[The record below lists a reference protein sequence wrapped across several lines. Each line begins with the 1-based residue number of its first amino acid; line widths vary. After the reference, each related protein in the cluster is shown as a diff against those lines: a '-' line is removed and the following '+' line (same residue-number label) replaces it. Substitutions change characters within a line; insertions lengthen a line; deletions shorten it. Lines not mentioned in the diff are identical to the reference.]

1 MGPLASHACLFIT
14 FCNENLLAGDSF
26 VDDSFN
32 GHYWPDELKSHM
44 LAAFASK
51 DGRAAFHEIETMLGE
66 LGDPYT
72 RIIHAK

>member
-1 MGPLASHACLFIT
+1 VCIPAFW
-14 FCNENLLAGDSF
+14 LAGDSF

-44 LAAFASK
+44 MAAYTSK

>member
-1 MGPLASHACLFIT
+1 
-14 FCNENLLAGDSF
+14 

-44 LAAFASK
+44 MAAYTSK